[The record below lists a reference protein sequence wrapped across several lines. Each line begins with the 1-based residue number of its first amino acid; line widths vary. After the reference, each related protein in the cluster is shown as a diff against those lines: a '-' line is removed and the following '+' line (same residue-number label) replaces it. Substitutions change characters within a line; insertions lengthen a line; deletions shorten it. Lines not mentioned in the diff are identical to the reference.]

1 MPKIRS
7 METLQGVIT
16 EDIIKNGM
24 GYEAY
29 RALIDQLLSENKTTG
44 ENHSESMLNYAKLNI
59 QRMNKWDKIF
69 KPNDQLV
76 DLVKSIDKPVHWVV
90 LTEGWCGDAAQN
102 LPVIAKM
109 ASMNP
114 KITLTLLLR
123 DENLEV
129 MDAYLTNGGRSIPKL
144 IMLDEN
150 LNELGQWGPRPQPV
164 QDIMTKMKA
173 EGNFSYEGFNLLG
186 HTWYAKDRT
195 KTLQQELLGLLS

>member
-1 MPKIRS
+1 
-7 METLQGVIT
+7 METIQSAIT
-16 EDIIKNGM
+16 QEHIKNGM
-24 GYEAY
+24 SYEAY
-29 RALIDQLLSENKTTG
+29 RLLIDQLLEENKTTG
-44 ENHSESMLNYAKLNI
+44 DNHSESMLDYAKLNM

-69 KPNDQLV
+69 KPSDELV
-76 DLVKSIDKPVHWVV
+76 NAVKLIDKPIHWLV

-102 LPVIAKM
+102 LPIIAKM
-109 ASMNP
+109 ASLNSN
-114 KITLTLLLR
+114 ITLSLLLR

-164 QDIMTKMKA
+164 QDIMTRMKA
-173 EGNFSYEGFNLLG
+173 EGDFSYEEFNLLG

-195 KTLQQELLGLLS
+195 KTLQKELITLLAG